1 MLISVLLPL
10 LFYVQLHRRAMSW
23 PTACLYASI
32 VACTALATVYI
43 SWVDVLEFLESLQ
56 TAA

>member
-1 MLISVLLPL
+1 
-10 LFYVQLHRRAMSW
+10 MSW